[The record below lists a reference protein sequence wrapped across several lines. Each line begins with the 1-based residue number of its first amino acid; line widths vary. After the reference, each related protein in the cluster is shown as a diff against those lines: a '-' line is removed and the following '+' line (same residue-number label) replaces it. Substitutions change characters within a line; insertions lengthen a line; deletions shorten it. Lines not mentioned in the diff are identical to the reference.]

1 MIKLY
6 NENCLNILKTIE
18 DNTIDLIVTDPP
30 YKVTQ
35 KGTRG
40 TMGGMIV
47 KEVNAKGKVFLH
59 NDINIKDYIN
69 ELYRVLK
76 NNSHCYLMTNHVNL
90 QEFLNET
97 IKAGFYFTKCLIWD
111 KQNKIAN
118 QYYMNQF
125 EYILF
130 LRKGKAK
137 AINNNSCSDILS
149 IPNKK
154 TKINNVNIHDTEK
167 PVELMK
173 ILIENSSN
181 ENDLVLD
188 PFMGSGSTGLAC
200 KMSNRS
206 FIGIEIDEKYFNI
219 AKERIEQN
227 TLFW

>member
-69 ELYRVLK
+69 ELYRILK

-97 IKAGFYFTKCLIWD
+97 TKAGFYFTKCLIWD

-130 LRKGKAK
+130 YEKVKQKLL
-137 AINNNSCSDILS
+137 IIIVVVIYYLFL
-149 IPNKK
+149 IKK
-154 TKINNVNIHDTEK
+154 LK
-167 PVELMK
+167 
-173 ILIENSSN
+173 
-181 ENDLVLD
+181 
-188 PFMGSGSTGLAC
+188 
-200 KMSNRS
+200 
-206 FIGIEIDEKYFNI
+206 
-219 AKERIEQN
+219 
-227 TLFW
+227 

>member
-6 NENCLNILKTIE
+6 NENCLNVLKNIE

-35 KGTRG
+35 KGNKG
-40 TMGGMIV
+40 TMGGMIA
-47 KEVNAKGKVFLH
+47 KEINAKGKAFLH

-69 ELYRVLK
+69 ELFRVLK
-76 NNSHCYLMTNHVNL
+76 PNSHCYLMTNHVNL

-97 IKAGFYFTKCLIWD
+97 IKAGFHFTKCLIWN

-118 QYYMNQF
+118 QYYMSQF

-137 AINNNSCSDILS
+137 PINNSGCSDILS

-167 PVELMK
+167 PVNLMK

-188 PFMGSGSTGLAC
+188 LFMGSGSTGLAC
-200 KMSNRS
+200 KMSKRN
-206 FIGIEIDEKYFNI
+206 FIGVEIDKRYFNI
-219 AKERIEQN
+219 AKERIGQN
-227 TLFW
+227 TLF